1 MPGIIVGVDGSGH
14 SEEALTWALNEAA
27 IRNAPLTVISVL
39 EHGADFWT
47 GNPNIFDQHQP
58 EREIAHQSVQKMVD
72 QAAARLGDSRP
83 ASVTVR
89 VVSGTPAEILINA
102 SGDADVMVVGSRGSG
117 GLARLLMGSV
127 SSQVAQHARCPVV
140 VVRPKG
146 G

>member
-14 SEEALTWALNEAA
+14 SEAALRWAMDEAA
-27 IRNAPLTVISVL
+27 IRDAPLTVIAVL

-58 EREIAHQSVQKMVD
+58 GRDIARQSVEKAVG

-83 ASVTVR
+83 ASVTVQ
-89 VVSGTPAEILINA
+89 VLSGTPAEILINA
-102 SGDADVMVVGSRGSG
+102 SGDADMVVVGSRGSG

-127 SSQVAQHARCPVV
+127 SSQVAQHARSPVV
-140 VVRPKG
+140 IVRPE
-146 G
+146 